1 MQIQGPKEKKKYSR
15 KKDKTGII
23 VSGTSSKEKKK
34 TSRRKRNEENIEL
47 VIEEPIALVNEKLPQ
62 DMTTITDEMLSAKL
76 PTQLAPQDATTITEQ
91 FLQAQPMQAQPMQA
105 QPMQAQPM
113 QAQPMQAQPHST
125 VLEQDD
131 LRPLE
136 NYVEMELPE
145 PKKSRKLRRKPKTAM
160 SRKKTSSS
168 SKNSAVESAQAAKL
182 ISKKIEEKLPSPKS
196 SLKTTAVIQQMDTQK
211 RWNEEYSEL
220 MVKLAALM
228 MKQKEPMRARAYR
241 NAEQTILKYDGDI
254 TSPDQLKGMP
264 GIGPTILEKLRQYT
278 MSPEKTLPV
287 LERGKNDPTVILGDV
302 YGIGPKKAEE
312 LVKIGITTIAQ
323 LRERQEEVLN
333 NVQKVGLK
341 YYEDILKRI
350 PRSEIEEYEII
361 FQEAFPKEEG
371 AKMEIVG
378 SYRRGA
384 ETSGD
389 IDVIITAPEG
399 STVFKEFVDRLVEE
413 NIILEVLSRGDSK
426 CLVIAKLPGNNI
438 ARRVDF
444 LYASPEQ
451 FPFAIL
457 YFTGSKVFNT
467 LMRQRALDQGYSLN
481 EHGMSK
487 MEGKVKG
494 ELIDHVFPDEK
505 SIFDF
510 LGMEYKTPMERQD
523 ARAIVAAP
531 TSGAKMV
538 ANKKMSPTSIKETFA
553 AVQTAPT
560 SVKESFSEVL
570 PKPAPTKK
578 NTSLKK
584 PKNTEMEFVIAE
596 PEGMVDVKKAAEIPP
611 DIMKAI
617 VDFKKNGI
625 SVLEGLNENQL
636 SQIIHV
642 ARYVYYNDIPVMTDN
657 QYDII
662 KEYVENKYPKNAEV
676 LAVGAPVGKNK
687 VELPYE
693 MASMDKIKPDTG
705 ALGAWEKKFTGPYV
719 VSTKLDGVS
728 GLYTTEGEKPKLYTR
743 GNGKVGQDVSHLIP
757 HLRLPKTQG
766 IAIRGEFVIQKGVFE
781 KKYKD
786 KFANAR
792 NLVAGV
798 INQKS
803 VDEKAR
809 DVSFVAYEVIKP
821 ELKPSAQMEFLG
833 TLDVEPVYYKILD
846 AVSNDVLSALL
857 IDLRKNYAYEID
869 GIIVTNDKL
878 YPRGSGNPEHSFAFK
893 MVLSDQVAEAKVVN
907 VIWTPSKDGYLKPRV
922 QIEPI
927 QLGGVRIEYATGFNG
942 AFIEQN
948 KVGIGAL
955 IELIR
960 SGDVI
965 PHIKSVVEPA
975 EEAKMPDVPYMWN
988 DTHVDIMLEDA
999 ESNET
1004 VKEKNITGFFRG
1016 LEVEGLSSGNVAR
1029 IIKAGHDSVPAILQ
1043 MDLSD
1048 FLKVDGFKQKM
1059 ATKLYEGIKEKVGAA
1074 SLVTIMSASNI
1085 FGRGFNDKR
1094 IDPILEAEPDILTS
1108 TDSPEVKVEKL
1119 RKIKGIERK
1128 TAEAFVSKIPDFIK
1142 FLHDAQLDNK
1152 LSTVVA
1158 SAEKAAVNEAH
1169 PLFKKTVVMTGI
1181 RDKTVIEALKTVG
1194 AKLGSSVSG
1203 NTLVVIAKSK
1213 DEDTG
1218 KAEEAK
1224 QKGIPI
1230 MTPDEFMQ
1238 TYFG

>member
-1 MQIQGPKEKKKYSR
+1 MQTHSQREKKKISR
-15 KKDKTGII
+15 KKTANATATDVLATL
-23 VSGTSSKEKKK
+23 SSSPKSKKK
-34 TSRRKRNEENIEL
+34 TTRRKKKEENIEL
-47 VIEEPIALVNEKLPQ
+47 VIEEPTALHERLPQ
-62 DMTTITDEMLSAKL
+62 DMTTITEEFLKETPIVAETVANQKL
-76 PTQLAPQDATTITEQ
+76 PQDMTTVT
-91 FLQAQPMQAQPMQA
+91 
-105 QPMQAQPM
+105 
-113 QAQPMQAQPHST
+113 
-125 VLEQDD
+125 DD
-131 LRPLE
+131 LKPLE
-136 NYVEMELPE
+136 TFIEMELPP
-145 PKKSRKLRRKPKTAM
+145 PKKSRKLRKKAKTTAV

-168 SKNSAVESAQAAKL
+168 SRNSAVESARASKL
-182 ISKKIEEKLPSPKS
+182 VSKKIEEKLPTPKT
-196 SLKTTAVIQQMDTQK
+196 SLKTSPVFQQMETPK
-211 RWNEEYSEL
+211 RLNEEYSEL

-254 TSPDQLKGMP
+254 NSPDQLKGMP

-278 MSPEKTLPV
+278 ASPEKTLPV
-287 LERGKNDPTVILGDV
+287 LERGKNDPIVILGDV

-312 LVKIGITTIAQ
+312 LVKMGITTIAQ

-350 PRSEIEEYEII
+350 PRAEIEEYEAV
-361 FQEAFPKEEG
+361 FEQAFPKEEG

-389 IDVIITAPEG
+389 IDVIITAPDG
-399 STVFKEFVDRLVEE
+399 STVFKEFVDRLIKK
-413 NIILEVLSRGDSK
+413 NIILEVLSRGESK
-426 CLVIAKLPGNNI
+426 CLVIAKLPGNDV

-444 LYASPEQ
+444 LYATPEQ

-487 MEGKVKG
+487 MEGKIKG
-494 ELIDHVFPDEK
+494 QLVDHVFPDEK

-523 ARAIVAAP
+523 ARAIVAGP

-538 ANKKMSPTSIKETFA
+538 ANEKMPPTSIKDTFA
-553 AVQTAPT
+553 VVQTAPT
-560 SVKESFSEVL
+560 SVKESFAEVL
-570 PKPAPTKK
+570 PKTKLVKK

-584 PKNTEMEFVIAE
+584 AKKTGATAIEFEVAGVE
-596 PEGMVDVKKAAEIPP
+596 PDSMIDVKKAEEIPAE
-611 DIMKAI
+611 IMKAI
-617 VDFKKNGI
+617 TDFKKNGI
-625 SVLEGLNENQL
+625 SVLDGLNENQL

-642 ARYVYYNDIPVMTDN
+642 ARYVYYNDMPVMTDN

-705 ALGAWEKKFTGPYV
+705 ALGAWIKKYAGPYV

-757 HLRLPKTQG
+757 YLRLPKTQG
-766 IAIRGEFVIQKGVFE
+766 IVIRGEFVIQKGVFE

-792 NLVAGV
+792 NLVAGI
-798 INQKS
+798 INHKS

-809 DVSFVAYEVIKP
+809 DISFVAYEVIKP

-833 TLDVEPVYYKILD
+833 TLDVEPVYYQVLD
-846 AVSNDVLSALL
+846 TVSNDVLSKLL

-869 GIIVTNDKL
+869 GIIVTDDKL
-878 YPRGSGNPEHSFAFK
+878 YPRTSGNPEHSFAFK
-893 MVLSDQVAEAKVVN
+893 MILSDQIAEAKVVN

-965 PHIKSVVEPA
+965 PHIKSVTEPA
-975 EEAKMPDVPYMWN
+975 EEAKMPDFDYKWN
-988 DTHVDIMLEDA
+988 DTHVDVMLEDA
-999 ESNET
+999 GSNET
-1004 VKEKNITGFFRG
+1004 VKEKNITGFFKG
-1016 LEVEGLSSGNVAR
+1016 IEVEGLSSGNVAR

-1043 MDLSD
+1043 MGLSD

-1059 ATKLYEGIKEKVGAA
+1059 ATKLYEGIQEKVGAA

-1094 IDPILEAEPDILTS
+1094 LDPILEAEPDILTS
-1108 TDSPEVKVEKL
+1108 IDAPQVKVEKL
-1119 RKIKGIERK
+1119 RKIKGIEKK
-1128 TAEAFVSKIPDFIK
+1128 TAEAFVSKIPAFMS
-1142 FLHDAQLDNK
+1142 FLQDAHLEQK
-1152 LSTVVA
+1152 LSTAA
-1158 SAEKAAVNEAH
+1158 STLEKIAVDEAH

-1181 RDKTVIEALKTVG
+1181 RDKAVIEALKTVG
-1194 AKLGSSVSG
+1194 AKLGSSVSS
-1203 NTLVVIAKSK
+1203 NTFVVIAKSK

-1238 TYFG
+1238 TYFA

>member
-1 MQIQGPKEKKKYSR
+1 MQTQGSQEKKEKKKYSR
-15 KKDKTGII
+15 KKDKTGTI
-23 VSGTSSKEKKK
+23 VSGARTSGSPKEKK
-34 TSRRKRNEENIEL
+34 TASRRKRREENIEL
-47 VIEEPIALVNEKLPQ
+47 VIEEPVEKLPQ
-62 DMTTITDEMLSAKL
+62 DMTTVTDEILSAKSL
-76 PTQLAPQDATTITEQ
+76 VPQDATTITEQ
-91 FLQAQPMQAQPMQA
+91 FLQESMQAQP
-105 QPMQAQPM
+105 QPI
-113 QAQPMQAQPHST
+113 
-125 VLEQDD
+125 EQDD

-145 PKKSRKLRRKPKTAM
+145 PKKSRKLRKTPKAAT

-168 SKNSAVESAQAAKL
+168 HRNSAVESAQAAKL
-182 ISKKIEEKLPSPKS
+182 VSKKIEEKLPSPKT
-196 SLKTTAVIQQMDTQK
+196 SLKTTAVIQQMETTQK
-211 RWNEEYSEL
+211 RWNEEYSDL

-287 LERGKNDPTVILGDV
+287 LERGKNDPIVILGDV
-302 YGIGPKKAEE
+302 YGIGPKKAED
-312 LVKIGITTIAQ
+312 LVKMGITTISQ

-350 PRSEIEEYEII
+350 PRAEIEEYEAV
-361 FQEAFPKEEG
+361 FQQAFPKEEG

-389 IDVIITAPEG
+389 IDVIITAPDG
-399 STVFKEFVDRLVEE
+399 STVFKEFVDRLVKE
-413 NIILEVLSRGDSK
+413 NIILEVLSRGESK
-426 CLVIAKLPGNNI
+426 CLVIAKLPGNDV

-481 EHGMSK
+481 EHGMSR

-494 ELIDHVFPDEK
+494 ELVDHVFPDEK

-510 LGMEYKTPMERQD
+510 LGMQYKTPMERQD

-531 TSGAKMV
+531 TSGAKMA
-538 ANKKMSPTSIKETFA
+538 ANEKMPPTSIKETFA
-553 AVQTAPT
+553 DVQTAPT

-570 PKPAPTKK
+570 PKSAPTKK

-584 PKNTEMEFVIAE
+584 SKKTAMEFVIAE
-596 PEGMVDVKKAAEIPP
+596 PEPQAVAMIDVKKTAEIPP

-642 ARYVYYNDIPVMTDN
+642 ARYVYYNDMPVMTDN
-657 QYDII
+657 QYDIV

-705 ALGAWEKKFTGPYV
+705 ALGAWEKKFPGPYV

-743 GNGKVGQDVSHLIP
+743 GNGKVGQDISHLIP

-766 IAIRGEFVIQKGVFE
+766 IVIRGEFVIQKGVFE

-792 NLVAGV
+792 NLVAGI

-846 AVSNDVLSALL
+846 AVSNDVLYALL

-869 GIIVTNDKL
+869 GIIVTNDQI
-878 YPRGSGNPEHSFAFK
+878 YPRESGNPEHSFAFK

-965 PHIKSVVEPA
+965 PHIKSVTEPA
-975 EEAKMPDVPYMWN
+975 EEAKMPDIPYKWN
-988 DTHVDIMLEDA
+988 DTHVDVMLEDA
-999 ESNET
+999 GSNET

-1043 MDLSD
+1043 MELSD

-1059 ATKLYEGIKEKVGAA
+1059 ATKLYEGIKEKVAAA

-1108 TDSPEVKVEKL
+1108 TDAPEVKVEKL

-1128 TAEAFVSKIPDFIK
+1128 TAEAFVSKIPDFMK
-1142 FLHDAQLDNK
+1142 FLHDAHLDNK

-1158 SAEKAAVNEAH
+1158 SLEKAAVNEAH

>member
-1 MQIQGPKEKKKYSR
+1 MQTQGPKEKKKYSR
-15 KKDKTGII
+15 KKDKTGTLMSPI
-23 VSGTSSKEKKK
+23 GKKK
-34 TSRRKRNEENIEL
+34 TSRRKRKEENIEL
-47 VIEEPIALVNEKLPQ
+47 VIEEPVDRLPE
-62 DMTTITDEMLSAKL
+62 DMTTISDEILSAKPRAL
-76 PTQLAPQDATTITEQ
+76 QDAITITEQ
-91 FLQAQPMQAQPMQA
+91 FLQMQAQP
-105 QPMQAQPM
+105 
-113 QAQPMQAQPHST
+113 
-125 VLEQDD
+125 VEQDD

-145 PKKSRKLRRKPKTAM
+145 PKKSRRLRKTPKLAT

-168 SKNSAVESAQAAKL
+168 PKNSAVESGRAEKL
-182 ISKKIEEKLPSPKS
+182 VSKKIEEKLPSPKT
-196 SLKTTAVIQQMDTQK
+196 SLKTSTVIQPMETHK
-211 RWNEEYSEL
+211 RLNEEYSEL

-241 NAEQTILKYDGDI
+241 NAEQTILKYSGDI
-254 TSPDQLKGMP
+254 TSHDQLKGMP

-278 MSPEKTLPV
+278 ISPEKTLPV
-287 LERGKNDPTVILGDV
+287 LERGKNDPIVVLGDV
-302 YGIGPKKAEE
+302 YGIGPKKAED
-312 LVKIGITTIAQ
+312 LVKLGITTIAQ

-333 NVQKVGLK
+333 NVQKIGLK

-350 PRSEIEEYEII
+350 PRSEIEEYETI
-361 FQEAFPKEEG
+361 FQSAFPKEED

-389 IDVIITAPEG
+389 IDVIITAPHG
-399 STVFKEFVDRLVEE
+399 STVFKEFVDRLIKD
-413 NIILEVLSRGDSK
+413 NIILEILSRGDSK
-426 CLVIAKLPGNNI
+426 CLVIAKLPNNDV

-444 LYASPEQ
+444 LYSMPEQ

-494 ELIDHVFPDEK
+494 DLVDHAFPDEK

-510 LGMEYKTPMERQD
+510 LGMEYKTPEERQD
-523 ARAIVAAP
+523 ARAIVV
-531 TSGAKMV
+531 AKM
-538 ANKKMSPTSIKETFA
+538 P
-553 AVQTAPT
+553 PT
-560 SVKESFSEVL
+560 SVKESFDAVL
-570 PKPAPTKK
+570 PKTTIVKKKK

-584 PKNTEMEFVIAE
+584 LKKVDAATLEFELVE
-596 PEGMVDVKKAAEIPP
+596 PESETMIDVKKAADIPP
-611 DIMKAI
+611 EIMKA
-617 VDFKKNGI
+617 VADFKKNGI
-625 SVLEGLNENQL
+625 SVLDDLNENQL

-642 ARYVYYNDIPVMTDN
+642 ARYVYYNDMPAMTDN

-662 KEYVENKYPKNAEV
+662 KEYVENKYPKNKEI

-705 ALGAWEKKFTGPYV
+705 ALGAWVKKYNGPYV

-728 GLYTTEGEKPKLYTR
+728 GLYTTEGETPKLYTR

-757 HLRLPKTQG
+757 YLRLPKMQG
-766 IAIRGEFVIQKGVFE
+766 IVLRGEFIIQKGVFE

-786 KFANAR
+786 TFANAR
-792 NLVAGV
+792 NLVAGI

-803 VDEKAR
+803 ADKKAR
-809 DVSFVAYEVIKP
+809 DISFVAYEVIKP
-821 ELKPSAQMEFLG
+821 DLKPSAQMKFLG
-833 TLDVEPVYYKILD
+833 TLDVEPVYYKVLD
-846 AVSNDVLSALL
+846 SISNDVLSALL

-869 GIIVTNDKL
+869 GIIVTNDAL
-878 YPRGSGNPEHSFAFK
+878 YPRSSGNPEHSFAFK
-893 MVLSDQVAEAKVVN
+893 MVLSDQIAEAKVVN

-975 EEAKMPDVPYMWN
+975 EQAKMPDIPYKWN

-999 ESNET
+999 GSNET

-1016 LEVEGLSSGNVAR
+1016 IEVEGLSSGNVAR
-1029 IIKAGHDSVPAILQ
+1029 IIKAGFNSVPAILQ
-1043 MDLSD
+1043 MT
-1048 FLKVDGFKQKM
+1048 KVDFEKAGFKTLAQVFVDR
-1059 ATKLYEGIKEKVGAA
+1059 IKEKIDAS

-1094 IDPILEAEPDILTS
+1094 IDPILDAEPDILTS
-1108 TDSPEVKVEKL
+1108 TDAPEIKVEKL

-1128 TAEAFVSKIPDFIK
+1128 TAEAFVLKIPDFMK
-1142 FLHDAQLDNK
+1142 FLQDAHLENK
-1152 LSTVVA
+1152 LSSAVA
-1158 SAEKAAVNEAH
+1158 AAVAVNDKH

-1181 RDKTVIEALKTVG
+1181 RDKAVIEALKTVG

-1203 NTLVVIAKSK
+1203 NTFTVIAKSK

-1238 TYFG
+1238 TYFA